1 MERVLN
7 SSSRPPVEKMNNW
20 AWGETRLYTKKEKK
34 GIISRP
40 VAAIKANKKHSPF
53 MSECLSSY
61 ENILVKTEIDAEF
74 IRR

>member
-1 MERVLN
+1 MGMGRNQIVYQK
-7 SSSRPPVEKMNNW
+7 R
-20 AWGETRLYTKKEKK
+20 KKR
-34 GIISRP
+34 IISRP

>member
-1 MERVLN
+1 MGMGRNQIV
-7 SSSRPPVEKMNNW
+7 
-20 AWGETRLYTKKEKK
+20 YKKRKK
-34 GIISRP
+34 RIISRP